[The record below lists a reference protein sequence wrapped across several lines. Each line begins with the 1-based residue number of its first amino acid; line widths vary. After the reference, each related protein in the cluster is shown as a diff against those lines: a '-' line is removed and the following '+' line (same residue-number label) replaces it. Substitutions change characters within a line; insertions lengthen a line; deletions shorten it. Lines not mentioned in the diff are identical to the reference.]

1 MSPERQSSSRPGFF
15 GRAVFVIAGLLTA
28 TLIILP
34 ATVFAQATPGPTPGA
49 GTPTAAPA
57 VAPAVATA
65 VKLSAATGLAGA
77 SITLN
82 GEGYKPTELINA
94 SFNGQPSGQRSE
106 PRPQGSHVTLTA
118 FYALDQERLDRKHWD
133 LADVFAGLHDF
144 VTNRTEG
151 VARITIADLLLALEA
166 RNHLD
171 DEPRW
176 RQHRNAVRRIIEA
189 LGDSA
194 QTVY

>member
-1 MSPERQSSSRPGFF
+1 M
-15 GRAVFVIAGLLTA
+15 
-28 TLIILP
+28 
-34 ATVFAQATPGPTPGA
+34 
-49 GTPTAAPA
+49 
-57 VAPAVATA
+57 
-65 VKLSAATGLAGA
+65 
-77 SITLN
+77 
-82 GEGYKPTELINA
+82 
-94 SFNGQPSGQRSE
+94 
-106 PRPQGSHVTLTA
+106 TLTA

-151 VARITIADLLLALEA
+151 VARITIADLLLALDA
-166 RNHLD
+166 CNHLD

-194 QTVY
+194 QSVY